1 MRLSILDQSPVPEG
15 LTPAEALGHTIA
27 LARRADALGYER
39 YWIAEHHG
47 MAGLAS
53 TAPEILIARLGAETS
68 TIRIGSGAVLL
79 PHYSP
84 MKVAETFRVLHA
96 LYPDRIDLGIGRAP
110 GGSGVEA
117 YALRRDLGQQAAVDD
132 FPEKVAELLAFLE
145 RDFPANHPFGRI
157 TVAPDMPG
165 GPVVWLL
172 GSSAWSASAA
182 AQFSLPYAFAHFI
195 SPKPTATSLARY
207 RAEFVPSPRTPA
219 PRGLVCLGA
228 VCADS
233 RAEAERLFASARLFR
248 HRVRRGDLRPVP
260 TPDAALA
267 ELGPSPDP
275 LDRVPG
281 EPLRYAV
288 GTPDEVRDQLAA
300 MAAEWQVEEL
310 MIVTVLHDPAARLR
324 SYELLAA
331 ACGLTPRA

>member
-1 MRLSILDQSPVPEG
+1 MKLSVLDQSPVPEG
-15 LTPAEALGHTIA
+15 TTPADALGHTIA
-27 LARRADALGYER
+27 LARLADRLGYER

-53 TAPEILIARLGAETS
+53 TAPEILIARLGAETTS
-68 TIRIGSGAVLL
+68 IRLGSGAVLL

-96 LYPDRIDLGIGRAP
+96 LYPGRIDLGIGRAP
-110 GGSGVEA
+110 GGSAVEA
-117 YALRRDLGQQAAVDD
+117 YALRRDLGQQAPVDD
-132 FPEKVAELLAFLE
+132 FPEKLAELLAFLE

-157 TVAPDMPG
+157 TIAPDMPG
-165 GPVVWLL
+165 VPPVWLL
-172 GSSAWSASAA
+172 GSSAWSAGAA
-182 AQFSLPYAFAHFI
+182 AQFGLPYAFAHFI
-195 SPKPTATSLARY
+195 SPKPTANSLARY
-207 RAEFVPSPRTPA
+207 RAEFVPSRRLARPEA
-219 PRGLVCLGA
+219 LVCLGA
-228 VCADS
+228 VCAET

-260 TPDAALA
+260 TPEQAIA
-267 ELGPSPDP
+267 ELGPGLDP

-288 GTPDEVRDQLAA
+288 GTPDEVREQLAEL
-300 MAAEWQVEEL
+300 AAEWQVEEL
-310 MIVTVLHDPAARLR
+310 MIVTVVHDPAARLR

-331 ACGLTPRA
+331 ACGLTRR

>member
-1 MRLSILDQSPVPEG
+1 MKLSILDQSPVPEG

-53 TAPEILIARLGAETS
+53 TAPEILMARLGAETS

-96 LYPDRIDLGIGRAP
+96 LYPGRIDLGVGRAP

-132 FPEKVAELLAFLE
+132 FPEKLAELLAFLE

-157 TVAPDMPG
+157 AVAPDMPG

-207 RAEFVPSPRTPA
+207 RAELVRSPRTPA
-219 PRGLVCLGA
+219 PQGLVCLGA

-233 RAEAERLFASARLFR
+233 REEAERLFASARLFR

-260 TPDAALA
+260 TPEAALA
-267 ELGPSPDP
+267 ELGPGPDP
-275 LDRVPG
+275 LDRIPG

-300 MAAEWQVEEL
+300 LAAEWQVEEL
-310 MIVTVLHDPAARLR
+310 MIVTVVHDPAARLR

-331 ACGLTPRA
+331 ACGLTAR